1 MKDKEYHVA
10 NFATF
15 VSKTL
20 IFPPQKWM
28 NLISNRLSTAS
39 TKYFNWPSPVFRRF
53 QNGCNKV
60 VIEPRVVQ
68 FLSEIILVIT
78 NRTCAARSFDSE
90 ITHTIS
96 TQIALYSVQLPLKT
110 IECFELPMHVLIIF
124 LLITFIYMPL
134 LQSLSW

>member
-1 MKDKEYHVA
+1 MA
-10 NFATF
+10 NFAIF

-20 IFPPQKWM
+20 IFPPKKWM
-28 NLISNRLSTAS
+28 NFILNQLSIVLI
-39 TKYFNWPSPVFRRF
+39 KYLNWPSPVFGRF

-68 FLSEIILVIT
+68 FWSEIILVIT

-96 TQIALYSVQLPLKT
+96 TQIALYSVQLPLQT
-110 IECFELPMHVLIIF
+110 IECFELQMHVLIIF

>member
-10 NFATF
+10 NLQLLFPKLLF
-15 VSKTL
+15 
-20 IFPPQKWM
+20 FPPQKWM
-28 NLISNRLSTAS
+28 NLILNWLCTAS
-39 TKYFNWPSPVFRRF
+39 IKYLNWLSVQFRRF

-68 FLSEIILVIT
+68 FWSEIILVIT